1 MWIGLWL
8 QLGWGVLPYTTWVD
22 IHYPAFN
29 NNNFANF
36 VTPASASLVEAS
48 ALLSAILVLN
58 VLLCV
63 QLFLIL

>member
-8 QLGWGVLPYTTWVD
+8 QLGRGVLPYTTWVD

-29 NNNFANF
+29 NNNF